1 MQVHGPTWL
10 GGALAIVT
18 LTVCGCGVV
27 TQAAQTPRIV
37 TAAGNGG
44 PDPLRYSW
52 GGCYYRLGTKIPA
65 TDLGEK
71 LGSPVSYAMDS
82 VGYDVYMARIPGERH
97 LDRLAFVVGGSA
109 HEGIRA
115 GQLYNPGDAISQAAR
130 ALENYVSEATFP
142 TRHGTMEGRVAV
154 GGSTPLR
161 IIPVTLQ
168 TRIQT
173 LPPYCSDTFRV
184 TFVERW
190 KAKVFRSAY
199 RSALTLVHYWVFRV
213 TPVFA
218 QFLSQGGKS
227 PPQVEHQT

>member
-1 MQVHGPTWL
+1 MDRASGLFSFARTPPVLKCRTEQYARCGVPQGGACAEGTAEAGRNMQVHGPTWL

-18 LTVCGCGVV
+18 LTVCGCGVE

-82 VGYDVYMARIPGERH
+82 VGYDVYTARIPGERH

-154 GGSTPLR
+154 GGTTPLR
-161 IIPVTLQ
+161 TISGHPADKDPDPASVLL
-168 TRIQT
+168 R
-173 LPPYCSDTFRV
+173 
-184 TFVERW
+184 
-190 KAKVFRSAY
+190 
-199 RSALTLVHYWVFRV
+199 H
-213 TPVFA
+213 
-218 QFLSQGGKS
+218 LSGD
-227 PPQVEHQT
+227 VR